1 MKKEKELKAVLTA
14 VFAINRT
21 SENQDKDISLILDY
35 AFRTFFGANTNL
47 LILACAGKTKQEIM
61 GEVEGILHS
70 FTNYEEYLE
79 EYKNATV

>member
-1 MKKEKELKAVLTA
+1 MKKKEELKAILTA
-14 VFAINRT
+14 IFAINRT
-21 SENQDKDISLILDY
+21 NENSDKDISLILDY

-61 GEVEGILHS
+61 DEVEGILHN

-79 EYKNATV
+79 EFKK